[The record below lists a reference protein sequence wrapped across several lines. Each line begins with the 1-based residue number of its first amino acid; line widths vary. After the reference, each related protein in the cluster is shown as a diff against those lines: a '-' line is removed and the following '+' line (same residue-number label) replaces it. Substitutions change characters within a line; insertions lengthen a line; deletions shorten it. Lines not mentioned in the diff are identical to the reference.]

1 MHSEEKSFCIWTG
14 IKGISDAL
22 MFLPVLHEM
31 IKEIQ
36 NQYPQSVYEELCFCV
51 SNFNT
56 IVICIAICIGP
67 FVSHV
72 IITSQSFSN
81 ALIFHA
87 IICFNYALL
96 YLIYLNGFKN
106 MYDSFRGSFNE
117 SS

>member
-1 MHSEEKSFCIWTG
+1 VHTEEKSFCIWTG

-36 NQYPQSVYEELCFCV
+36 SLYPQSIYEELCVCV

-56 IVICIAICIGP
+56 IVICIAMCIGP
-67 FVSHV
+67 FLSHWIIVSK
-72 IITSQSFSN
+72 SFSN
-81 ALIFHA
+81 ALIIHA

-96 YLIYLNGFKN
+96 YLIYLNGFKD
-106 MYDSFRGSFNE
+106 MYNSFGGSYNI